1 MPYSPAHKEKTRD
14 RILQSARVLFS
25 MKGFEAVTV
34 NDVMKDCSLTRG
46 AFYAHF
52 KSKAELYQQA
62 LSYSAKNTELARL
75 KPAEFS
81 SKQWLSKLLDAY
93 LSVEHVNGDRPCPLA
108 FMATD
113 IALRDDATKETYTN
127 TYRNMNKLIMGY
139 VGEDNLCDKES
150 VFALT
155 SMIIGAV
162 AIARTIDD
170 ACLVN
175 SVLTACREQARQIL
189 GGV

>member
-14 RILQSARVLFS
+14 SILQSARALFS

-62 LSYSAKNTELARL
+62 LSYSAKHSELARL
-75 KPAEFS
+75 KPEGTS
-81 SKQWLSKLLDAY
+81 SKQWLSQLLNAY

-113 IALRDDATKETYTN
+113 IALRDKATKETYTN
-127 TYRNMNKLIMGY
+127 TYRNMNRLIMEY
-139 VGEDNLCDKES
+139 VGEDNLCDEES
-150 VFALT
+150 IFALT

-162 AIARTIDD
+162 AIARNLDD
-170 ACLVN
+170 RKLVD
-175 SVLTACREQARQIL
+175 SVLTSCKEQVRSML
-189 GGV
+189 GMV

>member
-14 RILQSARVLFS
+14 RILQSARALFS

-34 NDVMKDCSLTRG
+34 NDIMKDCSLTRG

-62 LSYSAKNTELARL
+62 LTYSAKHTELARL
-75 KPAEFS
+75 KPDDVS
-81 SKQWLSKLLDAY
+81 SKQWLSRLLDAY
-93 LSVEHVNGDRPCPLA
+93 LSVAHVTGDRPCPLA

-113 IALRDDATKETYTN
+113 IALRNEATKETYTN
-127 TYRNMNKLIMGY
+127 IYKNMNRLIMGY
-139 VGEDNLCDKES
+139 ASEDNLCTKES
-150 VFALT
+150 IFALT

-170 ACLVN
+170 KCLIDN
-175 SVLTACREQARQIL
+175 ILTACREQAKQIL